1 MPVDKSLIL
10 EDSAEIDR
18 ILRQVE
24 SLYWKSVREG
34 SFDREKYDRMQ
45 RGEGQKY

>member
-34 SFDREKYDRMQ
+34 SFDREKYGRMQ